1 MIEILDTPIDV
12 QKVIAAAESP
22 DCGAVNVF
30 IGTVRNHARGKSVER
45 LEYEAYPEMAIKMIK
60 RIIDE
65 AKERWPVKKVA
76 VAHRVGVLPIGEVAV
91 AIAVSTP
98 HRKEGFA
105 ACQYIIDRLKEI
117 VPIWKKEVATDGETW
132 VFDHA

>member
-1 MIEILDTPIDV
+1 MI
-12 QKVIAAAESP
+12 Q
-22 DCGAVNVF
+22 
-30 IGTVRNHARGKSVER
+30 
-45 LEYEAYPEMAIKMIK
+45 

-65 AKERWPVKKVA
+65 AKAQWPVKNVA
-76 VAHRVGVLPIGEVAV
+76 VAHRVGVLQIGEVAV